1 MPLMK
6 KPTPTIDPE
15 IHDHYNLIEEAT
27 RLDRIDSRLEYVRSQ
42 RIIQPLLPS
51 SPAVIL
57 DIGGAA
63 GIYSFWLAD
72 LGHIVHL
79 IDAMPRHIEQARE
92 RNRTAPHKLASI
104 ALGDARALTHADNS
118 ADVVLLMG
126 PLYHLQQCTDRI
138 AALREA
144 RRVLRPGGL
153 LFAAAISRFASVL
166 DGLFSGHLDIPEFQ
180 KIVERDL
187 KDGCHLNPDNNPA
200 FFTTAYFHQPEE
212 LAQELTDA
220 GLTVHEVQGVEGPA
234 WLLRNHDHH
243 WSNPQ
248 RAERLLAAADRLG
261 REPSLLGASAHLLAI
276 ARR

>member
-1 MPLMK
+1 MRPSES
-6 KPTPTIDPE
+6 PIDPD
-15 IHDHYNLIEEAT
+15 IFRHYDLVDEAT
-27 RLDRIDSRLEYVRSQ
+27 RLDRIDSRLEFVRSQ
-42 RIIQPLLPS
+42 RIVQPHLRAAPQT
-51 SPAVIL
+51 IL

-72 LGHIVHL
+72 LGHQVHL
-79 IDAMPRHIEQARE
+79 IDAMPRHIEQASE
-92 RNRTAPHKLASI
+92 RNRTATHKLASI

-118 ADVVLLMG
+118 ADAVLLMG
-126 PLYHLQQCTDRI
+126 PLYHLQQRADRI

-187 KDGCHLNPDNNPA
+187 KDGCHLNPSNNPA

-212 LAQELTDA
+212 LAKEITDA

-234 WLLRNHDHH
+234 WLLQNHDHH
-243 WSNPQ
+243 WSDSQ
-248 RAERLLAAADRLG
+248 RAERLLKAADRLG